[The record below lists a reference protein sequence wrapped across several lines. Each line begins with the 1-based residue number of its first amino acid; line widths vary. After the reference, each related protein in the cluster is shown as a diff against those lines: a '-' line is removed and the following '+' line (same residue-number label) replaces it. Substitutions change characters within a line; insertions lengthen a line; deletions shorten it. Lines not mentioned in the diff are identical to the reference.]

1 MVKKTTAKKPKTL
14 LNGDYLKL
22 ARPRKLRLFEID
34 DKRIIREAKRTGQS
48 CVELIR
54 QAVCFGLAEL
64 LATRE

>member
-1 MVKKTTAKKPKTL
+1 VRKTTAKPPTKAL
-14 LNGDYLKL
+14 LNAGYLKL

-34 DKRIIREAKRTGQS
+34 DKRIIRESKRTGQS